1 MRRDRLSVPVV
12 LALLLGAAAP
22 ASARSYYSH
31 GRGRGYGYVSSG
43 SSPGQ
48 FYLGISGVGTG
59 VLKQHGGVEYM
70 ASGGG
75 MSIWAGLRLGAPL
88 ALELNYTGSFHNPA
102 TACEIGT
109 YYDICSANYLV
120 LDILS
125 ADLKL
130 HLPTGSNLDPFL
142 QAGILMA
149 WIGREGFAPDAT
161 GAGFDLGG
169 GVNLWFNPWWTVGL
183 RGLYRGMK
191 LSDYAAYTGSDTFLS
206 VFTGELSLAVH
217 F

>member
-1 MRRDRLSVPVV
+1 MSRTLLSLVV
-12 LALLLGAAAP
+12 ALACSLELP
-22 ASARSYYSH
+22 ASAGSYYSH
-31 GRGRGYGYVSSG
+31 ARGRGYGYVSS
-43 SSPGQ
+43 SASPGQ
-48 FYLGISGVGTG
+48 FYLGVSGLGTG

-75 MSIWAGLRLGAPL
+75 MAVWAGLRLGAPL
-88 ALELNYTGSFHNPA
+88 AIELGYTGSFHNPA
-102 TACEIGT
+102 TACAIGP

-125 ADLKL
+125 ADAKL
-130 HLPTGSNLDPFL
+130 HLPTGNNLDPFL
-142 QAGILMA
+142 QGGIFMA
-149 WIGREGFAPDAT
+149 WVGREGFAADAT

-169 GVNLWFNPWWTVGL
+169 GVNLWFNPWWTVGV

-191 LSDYAAYTGSDTFLS
+191 LSDYGAYTGSDTFLS
-206 VFTGELSLAVH
+206 VFTGELALAVH